1 MAVGSVFLCVRLCE
15 CTNARLHECI
25 CAGVRLDVSVCLC
38 VFVSETL
45 GRAVPLAVRLGTACP
60 LCPAPLP
67 GPVHALPCPR
77 GDVRGNLS
85 QVGPLLSPRQ
95 PQPTGPV
102 SAAEGNC
109 SLKLDVEATQ
119 LYSLSPRAL
128 CKDIQVENMRTSSS
142 PLVCALKSQ
151 VLGRLGGSGD

>member
-1 MAVGSVFLCVRLCE
+1 M
-15 CTNARLHECI
+15 
-25 CAGVRLDVSVCLC
+25 
-38 VFVSETL
+38 SETL
-45 GRAVPLAVRLGTACP
+45 GRAAPLAVRLGTACP
-60 LCPAPLP
+60 LCPAPLLGQFMPSRVP
-67 GPVHALPCPR
+67 GGTCVET
-77 GDVRGNLS
+77 
-85 QVGPLLSPRQ
+85 SPRWGPFCPHASPTPQPQ

-151 VLGRLGGSGD
+151 VLGRLGGSVD